1 MVDHDVLKQIHEGM
15 EVKSADG
22 ERLGKIRRIWYGS
35 DPLQHTDQCDEDV
48 CSRLEVQQRDTTTY
62 IPFNAIAKVPGKY
75 VTLNVDAATI
85 NEKGWYRKPLW
96 IQDEEPSP
104 TPLRYTTR

>member
-1 MVDHDVLKQIHEGM
+1 MADRNMLAQIREGM

-22 ERLGKIRRIWYGS
+22 KQLGKIGRVWYGS
-35 DPLQHTDQCDEDV
+35 DPLQRTDRCDEEV
-48 CSRLEVQQRDTTTY
+48 CSRLEVQQRHTTTY
-62 IPFNAIAKVPGKY
+62 IPFNAISDVSGKC
-75 VTLNVDAATI
+75 VTLNVDAATV